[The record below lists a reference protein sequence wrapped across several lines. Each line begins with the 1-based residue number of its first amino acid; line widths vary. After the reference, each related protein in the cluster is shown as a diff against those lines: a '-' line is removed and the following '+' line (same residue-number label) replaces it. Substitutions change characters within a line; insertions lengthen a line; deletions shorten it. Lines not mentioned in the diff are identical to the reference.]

1 MQDDLLL
8 VMLKQDLEILHT
20 VKDDYLK
27 NLISMAQEMIAREG
41 IILGDD
47 FEDKGIVVMYAAWM
61 YRKRAAPDSAM
72 PRMIRAALNNK
83 LFSQKAAVTTDV

>member
-8 VMLKQDLEILHT
+8 TMLKQDLEILHT
-20 VKDDYLK
+20 VKDDYLE
-27 NLISMAQEMIAREG
+27 NLIKMAKEMIAREG
-41 IILGDD
+41 ITLGDT
-47 FEDKGIVVMYAAWM
+47 FEDNGIVVMYAAWM

-83 LFSQKAAVTTDV
+83 LFSQKATVTTDV

>member
-27 NLISMAQEMIAREG
+27 NLISIAQGMIAREG
-41 IILGDD
+41 ITLGDD
-47 FEDKGIVVMYAAWM
+47 FEDQGIVVMYAAWM

-83 LFSQKAAVTTDV
+83 LFAQKATVTTDV

>member
-8 VMLKQDLEILHT
+8 TMLKQDLEILHT
-20 VKDDYLK
+20 AKDDYLE
-27 NLISMAQEMIAREG
+27 NLIKMAKEMIAREG

-47 FEDKGIVVMYAAWM
+47 FEDQGIVVMHAAWM

-72 PRMIRAALNNK
+72 PRMIRAAMNNK
-83 LFSQKAAVTTDV
+83 LFAQKATVTTDV

>member
-8 VMLKQDLEILHT
+8 VMLKQDLEILHA

-41 IILGDD
+41 VILGDTL
-47 FEDKGIVVMYAAWM
+47 EDQGIVVMYAAWM

-83 LFSQKAAVTTDV
+83 LFSQKATVTTDV

>member
-20 VKDDYLK
+20 VKDEYLK

-41 IILGDD
+41 VILGDT
-47 FEDKGIVVMYAAWM
+47 FEDQGIVVMYAAWM

-83 LFSQKAAVTTDV
+83 LFSQKATLTTDV

>member
-20 VKDDYLK
+20 AKDEYLI
-27 NLISMAQEMIAREG
+27 NLINIAKEMIAREG

-47 FEDKGIVVMYAAWM
+47 YEDQGIVMMYAAWM

-72 PRMIRAALNNK
+72 PRMIRAAMNNK
-83 LFSQKAAVTTDV
+83 LFSQKATVITDV